1 MHPQAKIPLMV
12 WYRIAGARKWTSIVE
27 VRRDFP
33 HADLVGNRTVFN
45 IGGNDFRLV
54 ADIWY
59 PGQVVYVKA
68 VLTHAEYDKG
78 RWK

>member
-1 MHPQAKIPLMV
+1 LLA
-12 WYRIAGARKWTSIVE
+12 WYQIARVRKWRSLVE
-27 VRRDFP
+27 VRRDFS
-33 HADLVGNRTVFN
+33 HADLVGDWTVFN

-54 ADIWY
+54 VDIWY